1 MTQHTAGDQPETPRN
16 WSEMVSEDPAE
27 WPLGRLLS
35 AAARRVEHEW
45 NGHLG
50 AWELNHASFPVL
62 MMLLGGP
69 HTQAELAHA
78 GQITEQTMS
87 RILSRLERTG
97 HIRRTQHRMDRRKH
111 QVEIT
116 DLGRSAAL
124 RAADQQAADR
134 IAARGLSAEQV
145 DQLRSLLA
153 AVVRPA
159 D

>member
-1 MTQHTAGDQPETPRN
+1 MTQHTADEPRS
-16 WSEMVSEDPAE
+16 WSEMTSDDPAD

-35 AAARRVEHEW
+35 AAARRVEREW

-69 HTQAELAHA
+69 HTQAELATA
-78 GQITEQTMS
+78 CEVTEQTMS

-97 HIRRTQHRMDRRKH
+97 HIRRTPHRLDRRKH

-116 DLGRSAAL
+116 DDGRRAAAL
-124 RAADQQAADR
+124 AADQHAADR
-134 IAARGLSAEQV
+134 IAARGLTPEQV
-145 DQLRSLLA
+145 AQLRALLA
-153 AVVRPA
+153 AVAHPA